1 MQSTIQNRTIFCK
14 DNLDILR
21 GINTNSID
29 LIYLDPPFNKNKVFT
44 APIGSSAEGASFSDI
59 FREQDV
65 KEEWVQTIKEDN
77 EKLHNFL
84 SGIKQI
90 DGRQSYNFCY
100 ITYMAIRLLE
110 CHRVLKNTGSI
121 FLHCDPKMS
130 HYLKITLDCIFG
142 EQNFRNENIWCY
154 KENDTATRYFP
165 KKHDVI
171 FFYSKS
177 DTYVFNILRGDYTDA
192 QLKRYNHI
200 IDGER
205 YANMKGKMR
214 KLEGG
219 AKIRD
224 WWDDIPIAQMPER
237 TGYPTQKP
245 LALLKRI
252 ITASTNEGD
261 IVLDPFCGCATTCV
275 SAEIHNRKW
284 IGVDVSVKAYELVQH
299 RIKKEVADEGDIL
312 KREVKV
318 FFTTSAP
325 KRTDSHIQY
334 KQQKYV
340 YIISNKAYAR
350 EYKVGITT
358 NPKARL
364 NSYQTSDPNR
374 AYQIEYTIQ
383 TSKFRELE
391 KHIHQKF
398 ENKHEWVI
406 ASLQDIK
413 QEIKSFIK

>member
-44 APIGSSAEGASFSDI
+44 APIGSSAEGACFRDI
-59 FREQDV
+59 FTEQDV

-142 EQNFRNENIWCY
+142 EQNFRNEIVWYY
-154 KENDTATRYFP
+154 KNASRGKYKFAHS
-165 KKHDVI
+165 HDI
-171 FFYSKS
+171 ILWHSKS
-177 DTYVFNILRGDYTDA
+177 DSYTFNLSDILVPFESGMTEWRYTKGG
-192 QLKRYNHI
+192 Q
-200 IDGER
+200 
-205 YANMKGKMR
+205 KGKA
-214 KLEGG
+214 KPEG
-219 AKIRD
+219 KTP
-224 WWDDIPIAQMPER
+224 DDVITLPSLNAMSKER

-245 LALLKRI
+245 LSLMEKI
-252 ITASTNEGD
+252 IRASTNEGD

-299 RIKKEVADEGDIL
+299 RIKKEIADEDDIL

-340 YIISNKAYAR
+340 YIISNKAYPR

-374 AYQIEYTIQ
+374 AYKIEYTIQ

-406 ASLQDIK
+406 ANLQDIK